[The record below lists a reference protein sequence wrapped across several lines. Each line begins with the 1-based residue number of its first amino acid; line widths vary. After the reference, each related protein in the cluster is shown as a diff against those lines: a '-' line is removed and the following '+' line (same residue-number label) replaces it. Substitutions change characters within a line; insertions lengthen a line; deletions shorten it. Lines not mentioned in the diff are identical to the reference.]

1 MRRRLAGEQLDRVLR
16 APGRSTSKPSR
27 QPPGE
32 PGRFTTSAWPRTP
45 ASPRESRACGV
56 FASESARSASAI
68 PGATRSS
75 TSAVASGVTSR
86 GPSPV
91 PPVVSTTAAVLG
103 ELGDRLGD
111 RVALVRHDPPLD
123 LVALLRRAAPRAT
136 SPLSSSRVPS
146 DTPSETVS
154 TAGLHDFVF
163 STSRTSPIS
172 IALSIAFAMS

>member
-1 MRRRLAGEQLDRVLR
+1 MSGLCAVGSP
-16 APGRSTSKPSR
+16 ASSSTACFSAGRSTSKPSR

-86 GPSPV
+86 GPRPV
-91 PPVVSTTAAVLG
+91 PPVVSTTAASSASSAIASAIASRSSG
-103 ELGDRLGD
+103 TI
-111 RVALVRHDPPLD
+111 
-123 LVALLRRAAPRAT
+123 RR
-136 SPLSSSRVPS
+136 
-146 DTPSETVS
+146 
-154 TAGLHDFVF
+154 
-163 STSRTSPIS
+163 STS
-172 IALSIAFAMS
+172 